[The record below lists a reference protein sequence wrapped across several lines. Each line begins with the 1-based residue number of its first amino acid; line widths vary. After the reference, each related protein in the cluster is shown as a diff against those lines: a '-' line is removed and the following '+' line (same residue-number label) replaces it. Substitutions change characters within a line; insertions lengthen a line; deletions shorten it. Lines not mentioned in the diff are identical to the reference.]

1 MSHAPSRTEPPRGIA
16 VLLAALGAIGPFAID
31 TYLPSFQDIGQS
43 LGATPLQVQQTLTA
57 YLVPFSFMAL
67 WHGAISDAVGRR
79 LVILVS
85 QLLFA
90 LASFGC
96 IFATAI
102 EHIWILRA
110 VQGICAGAGIVVS
123 RAIVRD
129 LFEGPGA
136 QRLMSHITMMFAFA
150 PAIAPVIGGRLQ
162 AWFGWRSVFVFLTVA
177 TLVLLVTSWRLLPET
192 LPREKR
198 QSLHPGYLGRAYWKV
213 LTSPVFL
220 LACAGLTFNFS
231 GFFLYVMSAPEFLM
245 HHLGVAETG
254 FLWLF
259 GPGMLGMMLGSWV
272 SGRLAG
278 KLSPERTIWRG
289 FAILGVAALTNVA
302 LSFWLPAGLPW
313 SILPIPIYTFGMSLV
328 APSLT
333 LMALEPFPAQR
344 GLAASCQMFF
354 QSGSNALIAGL
365 LAPLLWGST
374 LTMALGMTGLATG
387 AMLAVWLHH
396 RFARQSLDLG

>member
-1 MSHAPSRTEPPRGIA
+1 MQHTSSGTEPPRGIA

-177 TLVLLVTSWRLLPET
+177 TLILLVTSWRLLPET

-302 LSFWLPAGLPW
+302 VSFWLPAGLPW

-333 LMALEPFPAQR
+333 LMALEPFPDQR

-374 LTMALGMTGLATG
+374 LTMALGMTGLAAG

>member
-1 MSHAPSRTEPPRGIA
+1 MSHATPAITPPRGIA
-16 VLLAALGAIGPFAID
+16 ILLAALAAIGPFSID

-57 YLVPFSFMAL
+57 YLLPFSFIAL
-67 WHGAISDAVGRR
+67 WHGAISDAIGRR
-79 LVILVS
+79 RVILFS
-85 QLLFA
+85 QAFFA

-96 IFATAI
+96 IFATGI
-102 EHIWILRA
+102 EQLWLLRA

-129 LFEGPGA
+129 LFDGAAA

-177 TLVLLVTSWRLLPET
+177 TLILLATSWRLLPET

-198 QSLHPGYLGRAYWKV
+198 QSLHPGYLGRTYWKV
-213 LTSPVFL
+213 LTSPAFL
-220 LACAGLTFNFS
+220 LACAGLTLNFS

-259 GPGMLGMMLGSWV
+259 GPAMFGMMIGSWI
-272 SGRLAG
+272 SGKLAG
-278 KLSPERTIWRG
+278 KLSASRTIRHG
-289 FAILGVAALTNVA
+289 FVIMGIASLTNIA
-302 LSFWLPAGLPW
+302 LSLWLPAGLPW
-313 SILPIPIYTFGMSLV
+313 SILPIPIYTLGMSLA

-344 GLAASCQMFF
+344 GLAASCQMCF

-374 LTMALGMTGLATG
+374 QTLAIGMTGLTASG
-387 AMLAVWLHH
+387 MLAAWLHH
-396 RFARQSLDLG
+396 RLTSRQETTV